1 MKLVDVIRL
10 AWRNLINNFTH
21 FGLSLLSIVM
31 LSVLIMTACNFC
43 WNCHVNIDKNVVNET
58 NQEGAYVEVY
68 NPKKIYNSFNGIGY
82 DESYFLTSEEISDF
96 VNLADELDIDTYC
109 KIRGINIAGSA
120 YIDNESIQ
128 FCPYIGRFKPK
139 NDFKIIEGEMWS
151 KEDEGKDY
159 IWLTEFKS
167 VVLGKSVGDTVEVNF
182 VDKDDSITNT
192 VAFTI
197 KGITDDYYSYVD
209 IKHYETRSIAVYNP
223 KPEYKT
229 AGEISKIVNIV
240 KKSDNQH
247 PNATFTTSLE
257 HNAYAL
263 GDFIYGL
270 MAAIIILS
278 LGVCL
283 VCIVN
288 TLKISIEKSNGAL
301 GVLKALGMKSREMKE
316 YVLIQIGFFVV
327 VATLIAVVI
336 SCLLSYL
343 ALSGPS
349 AILMTMLFSQ
359 LATPVSTT
367 TFWFVLPIINIIVLG
382 LTVGISA
389 IPMLNK
395 YTKRDAIKIMS
406 EGNL

>member
-1 MKLVDVIRL
+1 MKFVDVIRL

-31 LSVLIMTACNFC
+31 LSVLVMTACNFC

-58 NQEGAYVEVY
+58 NQEGAFVAVK
-68 NPKKIYNSFNGIGY
+68 NPKKTYSGFNDDGY
-82 DESYFLTSEEISDF
+82 DESYLLTSEEISDF
-96 VNLADELDIDTYC
+96 VDLADELNIDTYC
-109 KIRGINIAGSA
+109 QIRGINIAEPA
-120 YIDNESIQ
+120 YVDNESIQ
-128 FCPYIGRFKPK
+128 ICPYIGRFKPK
-139 NDFKIIEGEMWS
+139 KNFNIIDGEMWS

-159 IWLTEFKS
+159 IWLTEL
-167 VVLGKSVGDTVEVNF
+167 LGKSVGDTVEVNF
-182 VDKDDSITNT
+182 VDKYDTITKT

-197 KGITDDYYSYVD
+197 KGITDDFYSYVD
-209 IKHYETRSIAVYNP
+209 IKHCEVRSIAVYNP

-240 KKSDNQH
+240 KKSDNKH
-247 PNATFTTSLE
+247 PNATFTTNLE
-257 HNAYAL
+257 HSAYEL
-263 GDFIYGL
+263 GEFIYGL
-270 MAAIIILS
+270 MAAIIALS

-288 TLKISIEKSNGAL
+288 TLKISIEKSNGTL

-316 YVLIQIGFFVV
+316 YVLIQIGFLIV
-327 VATLIAVVI
+327 VATLIAVVV
-336 SCLLSYL
+336 SCLISYL

-349 AILMTMLFSQ
+349 AILMTMIFSQ

-382 LTVGISA
+382 LAVGISA

>member
-1 MKLVDVIRL
+1 MKFVDVIRL

-21 FGLSLLSIVM
+21 FGLSLLTIVM

-43 WNCHVNIDKNVVNET
+43 WNCHINIDKNVVNET
-58 NQEGAYVEVY
+58 NQEGAYVAVK
-68 NPKKIYNSFNGIGY
+68 NPKEIYNSFNDEGY
-82 DESYFLTSEEISDF
+82 DDSYLLTSEEISDF
-96 VNLADELDIDTYC
+96 VDLADELNIDTYC
-109 KIRGINIAGSA
+109 QIRGINIAEPA
-120 YIDNESIQ
+120 YVDNESIQ
-128 FCPYIGRFKPK
+128 ICPYIGRFKPK
-139 NDFKIIEGEMWS
+139 KNFNIIDGEMWS

-159 IWLTEFKS
+159 IWLS

-182 VDKDDSITNT
+182 VDKYDTITKT

-197 KGITDDYYSYVD
+197 KGITDDFYSYVD
-209 IKHYETRSIAVYNP
+209 IKHCEVRSIAVYNP

-247 PNATFTTSLE
+247 PNATFTTNLE
-257 HNAYAL
+257 HSAYEL
-263 GDFIYGL
+263 GEFIYGL
-270 MAAIIILS
+270 MAAIIALS

-288 TLKISIEKSNGAL
+288 TLKISIEKSNGTL

-316 YVLIQIGFFVV
+316 YVLIQIGFLIV

-336 SCLLSYL
+336 SCLISYL

-349 AILMTMLFSQ
+349 AILMTMIFSQ

-382 LTVGISA
+382 LAVGISA

>member
-1 MKLVDVIRL
+1 MKFVDVIRL

-21 FGLSLLSIVM
+21 FGLSLLTIVM
-31 LSVLIMTACNFC
+31 LSILIMTACNFC

-58 NQEGAYVEVY
+58 NQEGAYVAVR
-68 NPKKIYNSFNGIGY
+68 NPKEIYNSFNGIGY

-96 VNLADELDIDTYC
+96 VNLADELNIDTYC
-109 KIRGINIAGSA
+109 SISGINIAESA

-128 FCPYIGRFKPK
+128 LRPYIGRFKPK
-139 NDFKIIEGEMWS
+139 NEFELIEGEMWS

-159 IWLTEFKS
+159 IWLTEL
-167 VVLGKSVGDTVEVNF
+167 LGKSVGDTVEVNF
-182 VDKDDSITNT
+182 VDKYDSITKT

-197 KGITDDYYSYVD
+197 KGITDDFYSYVD

-229 AGEISKIVNIV
+229 AGEISKIINIV

-247 PNATFTTSLE
+247 PNATFTTNLE
-257 HNAYAL
+257 HSAYEL
-263 GDFIYGL
+263 GEFIYGL

-288 TLKISIEKSNGAL
+288 TLKISIEKSNGTL

-316 YVLIQIGFFVV
+316 YVLIQIGILIV

-336 SCLLSYL
+336 SCLISYL

-382 LTVGISA
+382 LAVGISA

>member
-1 MKLVDVIRL
+1 MKFVDVIRL

-43 WNCHVNIDKNVVNET
+43 WNCHINIDKNVVNET
-58 NQEGAYVEVY
+58 NQEGAYVAVK
-68 NPKKIYNSFNGIGY
+68 NPKEIYNSFNDEGY
-82 DESYFLTSEEISDF
+82 DDSYLLTSEEISDF
-96 VNLADELDIDTYC
+96 VDLADELNIDTYC
-109 KIRGINIAGSA
+109 QIRGINIAEPA
-120 YIDNESIQ
+120 YVDNESIQ
-128 FCPYIGRFKPK
+128 ICPYIGRFKPK
-139 NDFKIIEGEMWS
+139 KNFNIIDGEMWS

-159 IWLTEFKS
+159 IWLS

-182 VDKDDSITNT
+182 VDKYDTITKT

-197 KGITDDYYSYVD
+197 KGITDDFYSYVD

-229 AGEISKIVNIV
+229 ASEISKIVNIV
-240 KKSDNQH
+240 KKSDKQH
-247 PNATFTTSLE
+247 PNATFSTNLD

-263 GDFIYGL
+263 ANFIYGL

-288 TLKISIEKSNGAL
+288 TLKISIEKSNGTL

-316 YVLIQIGFFVV
+316 YVLIQIGFLIV
-327 VATLIAVVI
+327 VATLIAIVI
-336 SCLLSYL
+336 SCLISYL

-349 AILMTMLFSQ
+349 AILMTMIFSQ

-382 LTVGISA
+382 LAVGISA